1 MTQCVVVVISWEN
14 LYFTVLYID
23 NTLYILTEQSTT
35 SNFNKGNGLFLQI
48 SINVFVTDDMFDGDV
63 LNIIFKERYLFFK
76 SVLSIHHLQTNGIY
90 ACIYYIISLNLG
102 LNTLFETKNYN
113 EIIK

>member
-48 SINVFVTDDMFDGDV
+48 SINVFVTHDMFDGAV
-63 LNIIFKERYLFFK
+63 INIIQKKGIYFSSLFCLYTIFKPTASKRLYK
-76 SVLSIHHLQTNGIY
+76 TLSI
-90 ACIYYIISLNLG
+90 
-102 LNTLFETKNYN
+102 
-113 EIIK
+113 

>member
-48 SINVFVTDDMFDGDV
+48 SINVFVTDDMFDGAV
-63 LNIIFKERYLFFK
+63 LNIIF
-76 SVLSIHHLQTNGIY
+76 
-90 ACIYYIISLNLG
+90 
-102 LNTLFETKNYN
+102 
-113 EIIK
+113 

>member
-35 SNFNKGNGLFLQI
+35 SNFNKGNGRFLQI
-48 SINVFVTDDMFDGDV
+48 SINVFVTHDMFDGAV
-63 LNIIFKERYLFFK
+63 LNIIFKKRYLFFK
-76 SVLSIHHLQTNGIY
+76 SVLSIHNLQTK
-90 ACIYYIISLNLG
+90 ASMHVYI
-102 LNTLFETKNYN
+102 TLS
-113 EIIK
+113 I